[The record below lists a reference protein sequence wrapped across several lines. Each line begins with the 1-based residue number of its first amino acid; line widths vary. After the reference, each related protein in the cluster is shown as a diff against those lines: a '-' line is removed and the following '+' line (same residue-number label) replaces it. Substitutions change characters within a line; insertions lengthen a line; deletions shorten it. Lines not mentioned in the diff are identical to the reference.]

1 MPTDRPGD
9 TSVLTS
15 LFRHNT
21 WANLKL
27 LDSCVGLSDDQLQA
41 TAIGTYG
48 SIRKTLVHLVR
59 AEVDYVNR
67 ATGKLPA
74 VPLPSDQFPG
84 FEVLKDAVRWAGDE
98 LSQLAV
104 IARADT
110 IVRETFPQEPIVIEY
125 PLSGLMVQAVNH
137 STEHRTQVSAIITQ
151 LGVEPPDM
159 SGWMYMEEMGEF
171 LERQSGVG
179 TDESG

>member
-1 MPTDRPGD
+1 MAEDRLAD

-27 LDSCVGLSDDQLQA
+27 LDFCAGLSDDQLNA
-41 TAIGTYG
+41 TAVGTYG
-48 SIRKTLVHLVR
+48 AIRATLVHLIR

-67 ATGKLPA
+67 ATGQLPA
-74 VPLPSDQFPG
+74 VPLPRDQFPG

-104 IARADT
+104 AARADT
-110 IVRETFPQEPIVIEY
+110 IVREMPPQEPVVEY
-125 PLSGLMVQAVNH
+125 PLSSLMVQAVNH
-137 STEHRTQVSAIITQ
+137 STEHRTQISAIITQ

-171 LERQSGVG
+171 RELPSGVG
-179 TDESG
+179 ADDNS